1 EHIEACYGT
10 VFAPALTDY
19 YGWTIP
25 KGGTVN
31 VGAAF
36 PRSANVVSRFA
47 DLVHELRVAGFG
59 IGDELERA
67 SAPLLKPTVPSDLRL
82 ARREVALV
90 GEAAGFISPSSAE
103 GISYALRSAAAL
115 AAAIDSAPHDPAY
128 EYRRFARP
136 LVAEVLGKMVKS
148 RILQTKGLRRAALL
162 TGVGALPEGD
172 IDGFAGSLGELLMP

>member
-1 EHIEACYGT
+1 M
-10 VFAPALTDY
+10 
-19 YGWTIP
+19 
-25 KGGTVN
+25 
-31 VGAAF
+31 
-36 PRSANVVSRFA
+36 SSR
-47 DLVHELRVAGFG
+47 
-59 IGDELERA
+59 ERQ
-67 SAPLLKPTVPSDLRL
+67 
-82 ARREVALV
+82 RREVALG